1 MSPQGQALR
10 VAAPAL
16 TAHRGPQYTDSAGRK
31 NVALLYRM
39 TITRTVYYALHAK
52 PDQPYPLHSGTPF
65 TSLERTRLEARKLA
79 QQGYCGWI
87 LRLRETREDHW
98 PDDRWLVDHSVDD
111 TIGWVE
117 QF

>member
-1 MSPQGQALR
+1 MTTQNEVR
-10 VAAPAL
+10 RMI
-16 TAHRGPQYTDSAGRK
+16 T
-31 NVALLYRM
+31 LYEKRYSN
-39 TITRTVYYALHAK
+39 IFTRH
-52 PDQPYPLHSGTPF
+52 
-65 TSLERTRLEARKLA
+65 RKLA